1 LRGIRTRANPGRLD
15 HPGRVFLGLALLHR
29 YKNSRAGSRMEPL
42 FRLLT
47 ETDIQEAEAL
57 GKAMRFGAMFSIGD
71 PSQAGELRWN
81 LKKRQLTL
89 ALSEDG
95 VGLFGEVAQAR
106 FSALA
111 LAMKAQTKVVLR
123 ETE

>member
-1 LRGIRTRANPGRLD
+1 
-15 HPGRVFLGLALLHR
+15 
-29 YKNSRAGSRMEPL
+29 MEPL
-42 FRLLT
+42 FRLLS
-47 ETDIQEAEAL
+47 ETDVQEAEAL

-111 LAMKAQTKVVLR
+111 LAMKAQTKVILR
-123 ETE
+123 EAD